1 MSEAAHRVIGIDPGL
16 AATGYGVVAGDAR
29 NAEVLTYG
37 VIRTRSPR
45 PRSERLHAIHEQ
57 VGELIAEYRPDELAI
72 EEPYV
77 AANVRS
83 AFAIGEARAAAMI
96 AAAGHGIGVFQYG
109 GSARIVP
116 GGPAVIAALSGQLV
130 RWDPERSTLWID
142 AGGVTY
148 EVYMPA
154 FAAEWAASHAEG
166 ETVQVFTYHHA
177 TERQPV
183 PTLYGFTHL
192 AEREFFRKFIDVPD
206 MGPAKA
212 VRALAHS
219 ISEIAGWIEAEDQR
233 SLRQLPGIGERLSQT
248 IIAHLHGKLV
258 QEALL
263 RDAVDADGAGPA
275 ADVRD
280 DAVDALVALQYPRRE
295 AQRVVAAALT
305 EEPALVTLEEV
316 LRYVLER
323 RGGGG

>member
-1 MSEAAHRVIGIDPGL
+1 
-16 AATGYGVVAGDAR
+16 
-29 NAEVLTYG
+29 
-37 VIRTRSPR
+37 
-45 PRSERLHAIHEQ
+45 
-57 VGELIAEYRPDELAI
+57 
-72 EEPYV
+72 
-77 AANVRS
+77 
-83 AFAIGEARAAAMI
+83 MI
-96 AAAGHGIGVFQYG
+96 AALRGD
-109 GSARIVP
+109 
-116 GGPAVIAALSGQLV
+116 LV
-130 RWDPERSTLWID
+130 RWDAERSTLWID

-154 FAAEWAASHAEG
+154 FAADWAASHAEG
-166 ETVQVFTYHHA
+166 EEVRVYTYHHA

-192 AEREFFRKFIDVPD
+192 AEREFFRKFIEVPD

-212 VRALAHS
+212 VRALTYP

-248 IIAHLHGKLV
+248 VIAHLHGKLV

-263 RDAVDADGAGPA
+263 RDALDADGTGPT

-295 AQRVVAAALT
+295 AQRVVAAALA
-305 EEPALVTLEEV
+305 EGPELRTLEEV

-323 RGGGG
+323 QGGS

>member
-1 MSEAAHRVIGIDPGL
+1 
-16 AATGYGVVAGDAR
+16 
-29 NAEVLTYG
+29 
-37 VIRTRSPR
+37 
-45 PRSERLHAIHEQ
+45 
-57 VGELIAEYRPDELAI
+57 
-72 EEPYV
+72 
-77 AANVRS
+77 
-83 AFAIGEARAAAMI
+83 MI
-96 AAAGHGIGVFQYG
+96 AALRGE
-109 GSARIVP
+109 
-116 GGPAVIAALSGQLV
+116 LV
-130 RWDPERSTLWID
+130 RWDAERSTLWID

-154 FAAEWAASHAEG
+154 FAADWAASHAEG
-166 ETVQVFTYHHA
+166 EEVRVFTYHHA

-192 AEREFFRKFIDVPD
+192 AEREFFRKFIEVPD

-212 VRALAHS
+212 VRALTYP

-248 IIAHLHGKLV
+248 VIAHLHGKLV

-263 RDAVDADGAGPA
+263 RDALDADATGPT
-275 ADVRD
+275 ADVRA

-295 AQRVVAAALT
+295 AQRVVAAALADGP
-305 EEPALVTLEEV
+305 ELRTLEEV

-323 RGGGG
+323 QGGS

>member
-1 MSEAAHRVIGIDPGL
+1 
-16 AATGYGVVAGDAR
+16 
-29 NAEVLTYG
+29 
-37 VIRTRSPR
+37 
-45 PRSERLHAIHEQ
+45 
-57 VGELIAEYRPDELAI
+57 
-72 EEPYV
+72 
-77 AANVRS
+77 
-83 AFAIGEARAAAMI
+83 MI
-96 AAAGHGIGVFQYG
+96 AALRGE
-109 GSARIVP
+109 
-116 GGPAVIAALSGQLV
+116 LV
-130 RWDPERSTLWID
+130 RWDAERSTLWID

-154 FAAEWAASHAEG
+154 FAADWAASHAEG
-166 ETVQVFTYHHA
+166 EQVQVFTYHHA

-192 AEREFFRKFIDVPD
+192 AEREFFRKFIEVPD

-212 VRALAHS
+212 VRALTYP

-248 IIAHLHGKLV
+248 VIAHLHGKLV

-263 RDAVDADGAGPA
+263 RDALDADGTGPT

-280 DAVDALVALQYPRRE
+280 DAIDALVALQYPRRE
-295 AQRVVAAALT
+295 AQRVVAAALADGP
-305 EEPALVTLEEV
+305 ELRTLEEV

-323 RGGGG
+323 QGGS